1 MKFVLAGYGSRGD
14 VEPVAAVARELLG
27 RDHDVCLAV
36 PPWML
41 GFVESAGLAAV
52 PFGSAPPPVTTLSD
66 VVRRMTQIWADW
78 SAGFKTLANGADL
91 LLTGKGEQGQGAN
104 VAEYYGIPHAA
115 LHFFPGDH
123 ANVGGV
129 MGSLAKQ
136 AGGRPPWGCRNHSRR
151 HASRN
156 PHADPVARR

>member
-1 MKFVLAGYGSRGD
+1 
-14 VEPVAAVARELLG
+14 
-27 RDHDVCLAV
+27 
-36 PPWML
+36 ML